1 MLKCEDC
8 GHVFEDD
15 RVIERRF
22 RNRLGEEESP
32 PEYLCPNCHSSE
44 TVPAEHCKQ
53 CGEWHDYRDVYDET
67 CTSCAGEIQ
76 KKFTDHIYSNF
87 TVYEVEFLKNHEDLG
102 GLL

>member
-15 RVIERRF
+15 RAIERRF

-44 TVPAEHCKQ
+44 TYRQNGANSAENGTTTAMSMTRPAHPA
-53 CGEWHDYRDVYDET
+53 R
-67 CTSCAGEIQ
+67 A
-76 KKFTDHIYSNF
+76 KFRKNSLTIYTATLPYMKLNS
-87 TVYEVEFLKNHEDLG
+87 
-102 GLL
+102 